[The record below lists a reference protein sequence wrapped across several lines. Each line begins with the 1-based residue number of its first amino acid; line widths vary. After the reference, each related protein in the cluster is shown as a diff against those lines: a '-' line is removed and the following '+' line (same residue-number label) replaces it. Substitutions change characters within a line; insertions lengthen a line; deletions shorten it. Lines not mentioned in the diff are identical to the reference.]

1 MIMVKKDSVCR
12 WKSLSNSDKRY
23 LFILCILY
31 LWMLWGIFPPYN
43 YEGDSQHIIAGGTVL
58 FNQGFKLPPLM
69 AYQYNMQPIMVYL
82 LAVLKHVFPFLTT
95 NAIYSIFTALISFI
109 FIPLCVELVHR
120 LTQVER
126 DITLVGVI
134 LFPECYAIAMYPNS
148 AILPATLMVWAM
160 LLIVKGSSN
169 WKWLLLMC
177 IAPVFRIDIVIVYP
191 VIFFLFLYKEKPFW
205 KSVGLSATAAL
216 LIVAFLA
223 LVYWLFQAN
232 PFYVVG
238 KAGEIDAIADKMI
251 PFMAV
256 MSFYNVVN
264 LILIPKGC
272 YLLLKRGSWKLVLA
286 LVVPMLLLHYIYRYN
301 GGAAKHY
308 LYILPFAAVMTVT
321 TLDHLRT
328 WCRQHRWAKY
338 AMLTGLI
345 LYYIVSIRFDFP
357 DKPWRNLDTSF
368 SRQGFNIPLFRSSN
382 SPYHP
387 EIGIGSSLA
396 FATADEY
403 MLLSGGLFYS
413 DYIHR
418 IKVRRQTDMANI
430 RECLKKENPDT
441 LNVLTFEWDDWML
454 YQPILMEEGYI
465 LKGKNVSAATLQKGD
480 KLVRTFGVGSDHTE
494 KEMKEKISLVRK
506 NALKNHQPLVILSL
520 YDSYVYILEQLAQK
534 GECKKLVRG
543 LYQFD
548 SHD

>member
-1 MIMVKKDSVCR
+1 
-12 WKSLSNSDKRY
+12 
-23 LFILCILY
+23 
-31 LWMLWGIFPPYN
+31 MLWGIFPLYN
-43 YEGDSQHIIAGGTVL
+43 YEGDSQNIIAGGTVL
-58 FNQGFKLPPLM
+58 FNQGFRLPPLM

-82 LAVLKHVFPFLTT
+82 LAVLKYVFPFLTT
-95 NAIYSIFTALISFI
+95 NALYSIFTALCTFI

-120 LTQVER
+120 LTNVAR
-126 DITLVGVI
+126 DITLLGVM
-134 LFPECYAIAMYPNS
+134 LYPECYAIAMYPNS
-148 AILPATLMVWAM
+148 AILPMTLMVWAM
-160 LLIVKGSSN
+160 LLIINGSSN

-177 IAPVFRIDIVIVYP
+177 IAPVFRIDIIIIYP
-191 VIFFLFLYKEKPFW
+191 VIFFLFLYKGKPFW
-205 KSVGLSATAAL
+205 RSVGLSSAAAFV
-216 LIVAFLA
+216 IIAFLA

-238 KAGEIDAIADKMI
+238 KAGEIDAIANKMI
-251 PFMAV
+251 PFVAA

-368 SRQGFNIPLFRSSN
+368 SRQGFNIPLFHSS
-382 SPYHP
+382 SAPYYP
-387 EIGIGSSLA
+387 EIGIGTSLA
-396 FATADEY
+396 FVTADEY

-418 IKVRRQTDMANI
+418 IKVRKQNDVFNI
-430 RECLKKENPDT
+430 CECLKKEDPDT
-441 LNVLTFEWDDWML
+441 LYLLTFEWDDMML
-454 YQPILMEEGYI
+454 YQPHLLEEGYT
-465 LKGKNVSAATLQKGD
+465 LKEKNVMTTTLQKNN
-480 KLVRTFGVGSDHTE
+480 KVVKTFFLGSDHNE
-494 KEMKEKISLVRK
+494 KDIKKVTSSVLNNIIK
-506 NALKNHQPLVILSL
+506 DHHPLHVLTL
-520 YDSYVYILEQLAQK
+520 CDSYLYTLDQLSKK
-534 GECKKLVRG
+534 GECKTLVRG